1 MNKSQLFKSNLRSF
15 FIRLVNPSFWIQN
28 QKTSDGMTIFV
39 DNIIN
44 EDLALACD
52 EFTLSTQDGRRIWTE
67 NYPYE
72 FGGFSHLLNDKNIRS
87 ELLHGLPNV
96 ETRIR
101 LRKYV
106 ASKFGYDAAKS
117 DAAC

>member
-1 MNKSQLFKSNLRSF
+1 MN
-15 FIRLVNPSFWIQN
+15 
-28 QKTSDGMTIFV
+28 TIS
-39 DNIIN
+39 I
-44 EDLALACD
+44 
-52 EFTLSTQDGRRIWTE
+52 QDGRRIWTE

-72 FGGFSHLLNDKNIRS
+72 FGGFSNLQNSRS
-87 ELLHGLPNV
+87 ALLHGLPNV

>member
-15 FIRLVNPSFWIQN
+15 FIRLVNPTFWIQD
-28 QKTSDGMTIFV
+28 QKTSDEMTVFV
-39 DNIIN
+39 DNVIN

-52 EFTLSTQDGRRIWTE
+52 EYTLSIQDGRRIWTE
-67 NYPYE
+67 NYPYA
-72 FGGFSHLLNDKNIRS
+72 FGGFSNLLNRHS
-87 ELLHGLPNV
+87 ELSHGLPNV

>member
-1 MNKSQLFKSNLRSF
+1 
-15 FIRLVNPSFWIQN
+15 
-28 QKTSDGMTIFV
+28 MTIFV
-39 DNIIN
+39 DNVIN

-52 EFTLSTQDGRRIWTE
+52 EYTLSIQDGRRIWTE
-67 NYPYE
+67 NYPYA
-72 FGGFSHLLNDKNIRS
+72 FGGFSNLQNSRT

-117 DAAC
+117 DVAC

>member
-1 MNKSQLFKSNLRSF
+1 
-15 FIRLVNPSFWIQN
+15 
-28 QKTSDGMTIFV
+28 MTIFV

-52 EFTLSTQDGRRIWTE
+52 EYTLSIQDGRRIWTE
-67 NYPYE
+67 NYPYA
-72 FGGFSHLLNDKNIRS
+72 FGGFSNLLNRHS
-87 ELLHGLPNV
+87 ELSHGLPNV

-117 DAAC
+117 DVAC